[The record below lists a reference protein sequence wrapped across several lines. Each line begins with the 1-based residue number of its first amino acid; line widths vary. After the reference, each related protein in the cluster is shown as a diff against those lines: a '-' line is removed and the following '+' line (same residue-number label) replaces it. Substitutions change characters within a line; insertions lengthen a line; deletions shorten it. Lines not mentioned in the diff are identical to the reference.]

1 MTFRLAGRGAA
12 TFAALWLATLAS
24 AAEPAQR
31 VTVHWTD
38 PHAFSDTRDNPGIRQ
53 MRPEEWLA
61 LLAKHLERRAEP
73 MLPAG
78 ERLDVTFTDVDR
90 AGRVEPWR
98 GPEWN
103 DVRIVKDI
111 YPPRIDLRFTLTAA
125 DGRVIAEGER
135 KLRDNAFLMRG
146 TSDDSDALR
155 FEKRLLDDWLR
166 KEFQPA
172 GH

>member
-111 YPPRIDLRFTLTAA
+111 YPPRIDLDFTLYGA
-125 DGRVIAEGER
+125 DGKPLRSGSR
-135 KLRDNAFLMRG
+135 SLRDLAFMARA
-146 TSDDSDALR
+146 SVVDQDSLRYEKALIDR
-155 FEKRLLDDWLR
+155 WLR
-166 KEFQPA
+166 KGAA
-172 GH
+172 GL